1 MAGKEN
7 SFNMSFAR
15 RFEQIPYLQQ
25 SRLNTGRVLN
35 VLSIIVGI
43 GLWELLGRSLQQTL
57 LAPPSRVLETWITI
71 TLDGTL
77 PTALASSLQHM
88 MLGYVIAAFTAI
100 PLGFLI
106 GRSDIARWAINPY
119 IDAIY
124 ATPTVAYIPLII
136 VWFGLGFQARVFMV
150 FIMCFFEMLID
161 TEQGISSISE
171 EYLDVGRSFDL
182 SWWQRQ
188 RNVLLPASLP
198 YVFAG
203 LRIGV
208 GRAVRGMIVAELFL
222 AVVNLGALLEGSGAS
237 FDTSMQLA
245 IIATISI
252 MGVFFQSSVMAIQNW
267 AIPWHGSSSGGH

>member
-1 MAGKEN
+1 MAGKEKSLGTN
-7 SFNMSFAR
+7 LTN
-15 RFEQIPYLQQ
+15 RFGQIPFQQ
-25 SRLNTGRVLN
+25 LPLDTGRILN
-35 VLSIIVGI
+35 VISIIVGLGI
-43 GLWELLGRSLQQTL
+43 WELLGRSLQRTL
-57 LAPPSRVLETWITI
+57 LAPPSEVAVTWFEMIV
-71 TLDGTL
+71 DGTL
-77 PTALASSLQHM
+77 PTALAASLQHM
-88 MLGYVIAAFTAI
+88 MLGYVLAVFTAI

-106 GRSDIARWAINPY
+106 GRSDIVRWALNPY

-136 VWFGLGFQARVFMV
+136 VWFGLGFKARVFMV

-182 SWWQRQ
+182 SWWQQQ

-198 YVFAG
+198 YVFTG

-237 FDTSMQLA
+237 FDTSTQLA
-245 IIATISI
+245 IIATISVL
-252 MGVFFQSSVMAIQNW
+252 GVVCQNGVKYAERL
-267 AIPWHGSSSGGH
+267 AIPWHGSASGGH

>member
-1 MAGKEN
+1 MN
-7 SFNMSFAR
+7 LSN
-15 RFEQIPYLQQ
+15 RFRKFPLV
-25 SRLNTGRVLN
+25 RDLGLDTGRA
-35 VLSIIVGI
+35 LSIASVIL
-43 GLWELLGRSLQQTL
+43 GLAIWETLGRSLQRTL
-57 LAPPSRVLETWITI
+57 LAPPSEVVVTWFELV
-71 TLDGTL
+71 LDGTL
-77 PTALASSLQHM
+77 PTALAGSLQHM
-88 MLGYVIAAFTAI
+88 GLGYVLAALTAI

-106 GRSDIARWAINPY
+106 GRSDIARWALNPY

-124 ATPTVAYIPLII
+124 STPTVAYIPLIM

-182 SWWQRQ
+182 SWWKRQ
-188 RNVLLPASLP
+188 RTILLPASLP
-198 YVFAG
+198 YVFTG

-237 FDTSMQLA
+237 FDTSTQLA
-245 IIATISI
+245 VIVTISI
-252 MGVFFQSSVMAIQNW
+252 MGVFFQSGVMYAQRL
-267 AIPWHGSSSGGH
+267 AIPWHGTDAEGH